1 MISKHA
7 FATLVWEY
15 LVIVNGIILHYI
27 FAFKFIPISIFGPI
41 YINFHLIWCRK
52 NHIIWIFKI
61 YLNNMMIHNKI
72 NQEMPVKAN
81 MWTHVTKTKFSWI
94 LMKVVS
100 INIIL
105 WLHLNVYIMLI
116 EIDDIYLCHYSFPM
130 SFWHLNDKLN
140 MI

>member
-1 MISKHA
+1 
-7 FATLVWEY
+7 
-15 LVIVNGIILHYI
+15 
-27 FAFKFIPISIFGPI
+27 
-41 YINFHLIWCRK
+41 
-52 NHIIWIFKI
+52 
-61 YLNNMMIHNKI
+61 MIHNEI

-105 WLHLNVYIMLI
+105 WLHLNVYIMLM

>member
-1 MISKHA
+1 MNHN
-7 FATLVWEY
+7 E
-15 LVIVNGIILHYI
+15 II
-27 FAFKFIPISIFGPI
+27 
-41 YINFHLIWCRK
+41 
-52 NHIIWIFKI
+52 
-61 YLNNMMIHNKI
+61 
-72 NQEMPVKAN
+72 QEMPVKAN

-116 EIDDIYLCHYSFPM
+116 EIDDIYLCHYLFPM
-130 SFWHLNDKLN
+130 SFWPLNDKLN